1 MNKEFI
7 RLNVVTNFKLTLVSI
22 ISGLLIALGCC
33 VNMHI
38 GGILG
43 ALFFA
48 CGLVTIVTFKLPLFT
63 GIVAEKPAWSMLIIL
78 LGNAIGGVIGH
89 YMWGIEMPTCTLS
102 NLDIFLGGCGT
113 GILMVAAYK
122 SKSIYVAILGV
133 CVFILCGFP
142 HCIAELGYLR
152 MTLPQWLLACAGNIV
167 GGQVWRF
174 RDINPWAWS

>member
-1 MNKEFI
+1 M
-7 RLNVVTNFKLTLVSI
+7 LNLKTTLLSV

-33 VNMHI
+33 VYMHV
-38 GGILG
+38 GGVSG

-48 CGLVTIVTFKLPLFT
+48 CGLVTIITFKLPLFT
-63 GIVAEKPAWSMLIIL
+63 GIVAEKPSWDMLLIL
-78 LGNAIGGVIGH
+78 LGNVIGGIIGH
-89 YMWGIEMPTCTLS
+89 FMWGIEMLPCTLS
-102 NLDIFLGGCGT
+102 NLSILLGGCGT

-142 HCIAELGYLR
+142 HCIAEVGYMR
-152 MTLPQWLLACAGNIV
+152 MTITQWLIACAGNIL

-174 RDINPWAWS
+174 LDIDSRARI